1 MSEIDDALDGGAT
14 VVTPNNRLARVLAA
28 RHDRAQ
34 IAAGLRVWPTPSVL
48 PWQAWL
54 ASLWQEALAT
64 QAWKIPFT
72 RLNAAQATRL
82 WEIAIEQDA
91 LDLVD
96 SRGAAERAAE
106 AWETFHAYAHPGEAT
121 SQFMG
126 GGDDAAAFA
135 RWSQRFARAAAD
147 LDAVDAAQLG
157 SRLVDAF
164 PRMPVLATRRFAF
177 AGFVDFAPQQTRVL
191 DALRAAGARVQAVGS
206 VDAGA
211 RRTRAEFRT
220 PDDELVAALQWA
232 RARVLGNDGATATI
246 AVPDLGTR
254 AARAALLADEILRPT
269 GLVEAR
275 LDAPRP
281 YNVSLAPPLAEHALV
296 VPALDLI
303 ALAQSR
309 LPLARAAALLR
320 SPYFCGGAARA
331 ALRAAGEG
339 RWRSDNVADVALP
352 ALVGVLTDDDPWRAG
367 LDAMAATLRNAA
379 PRSPH
384 DWAETFAAVLKAC
397 GWPGDDALSSALY
410 QAHEAFRRALGE
422 WRSLALVDARMSFG
436 NALASLRAHCAR
448 TSFQPEAATTRIEI
462 LGILEAA
469 GQTFDGLWLAGMD
482 VDSWPLRAAPRPFL
496 PAGWQR
502 AHGVVGA
509 SADTALARAERL
521 TAQLAGAAADV
532 IASHSATN
540 ERPPRRVSP
549 LCDWPLVPQVAAQT
563 PTQAAMAN
571 APPLE
576 RIDDTR
582 LPPLVADRPVRGG
595 VRAIELASDCPF
607 RAAASVRFRADPWP
621 RPGVGLTPV
630 ERGILVHAAM
640 AALWHS
646 LGDKSALDALG
657 DEALAAR
664 VNAAVRVAQRAI
676 AESRWRTLPAVVR
689 ESERARLATLVA
701 TFVRTQ
707 ESARPPF
714 RVAAREVRSHLVI
727 GGLEL
732 DLRIDRVDEIEGG
745 RVVIDYKT
753 GDTPSVRQWLLPR
766 PLASQLGLYVLALDA
781 EHPDVRVSAA
791 VLMAVRSGAS
801 ATVGMAE
808 APAQWPGVLTPSDA
822 SGGRLADFDAVKTF
836 WRDTL
841 GRLARDFREG
851 LAAVDPR
858 AHPNPCRHCDFKSFC
873 RIDASAQD
881 TTVAAADV
889 ADDEA
894 GA

>member
-14 VVTPNNRLARVLAA
+14 VVTPNNRLARVIAA

-34 IAAGLRVWPTPSVL
+34 IAAGLHIWPTPNVV
-48 PWQAWL
+48 PWHAWL
-54 ASLWQEALAT
+54 ASLWQEALAAD
-64 QAWKIPFT
+64 AWTRPFT
-72 RLNAAQATRL
+72 RLNAAQAIRL

-106 AWETFHAYAHPGEAT
+106 AWDTFHAYAHPGEAT

-135 RWSQRFARAAAD
+135 RWSQRFVRATAE
-147 LDAVDAAQLG
+147 LDAVDVARLG
-157 SRLVDAF
+157 NRLVDAF
-164 PRMPVLATRRFAF
+164 PHMPLLAARRFAF
-177 AGFVDFAPQQTRVL
+177 AGFVDFTPQQARVL
-191 DALRAAGARVQAVGS
+191 DAIRAAGARIQTVAS

-211 RRTRAEFRT
+211 RRTRVEFRT

-232 RARVLGNDGATATI
+232 RARVLGDERATATI
-246 AVPDLGTR
+246 AVPDL
-254 AARAALLADEILRPT
+254 AARAPRVALLADEILRPT
-269 GLVEAR
+269 ALVEAR

-281 YNVSLAPPLAEHALV
+281 WNLSLAPPLAEHALV

-309 LPLARAAALLR
+309 LPLARAASLLR
-320 SPYFCGGAARA
+320 SPFFCGGATRA

-339 RWRSDNVADVALP
+339 RWRCDNVADVALP
-352 ALVGVLTDDDPWRAG
+352 AFVDVLRDDDPWRAG
-367 LDAMAATLRNAA
+367 LATLTTTLRHAA
-379 PRSPH
+379 ARSPH
-384 DWAETFAAVLKAC
+384 DWAEAFATVLTAC
-397 GWPGDDALSSALY
+397 GWPGDGALSSALF

-422 WRSLALVDARMSFG
+422 WRSIALVDARMSFG

-448 TSFQPEAATTRIEI
+448 TSFQPEAASSRIEI

-469 GQTFDGLWLAGMD
+469 GQSFDGLWLAGMD
-482 VDSWPLRAAPRPFL
+482 VDSWPMRAAPRPFL

-502 AHGVVGA
+502 AHGVLGA
-509 SADTALARAERL
+509 SAETSLGRAERL
-521 TAQLAGAAADV
+521 TAQLAGMAADV
-532 IASHSATN
+532 IASHTTTN

-549 LCDWPLVPQVAAQT
+549 LCDWPLAPHVAAPT
-563 PTQAAMAN
+563 PTQAAMAS
-571 APPLE
+571 APRLE
-576 RIDDTR
+576 RIDDAR
-582 LPPLVADRPVRGG
+582 LPPIAADRPLRGG
-595 VRAIELASDCPF
+595 VRAIELTSDCPF

-621 RPGVGLTPV
+621 RPGVGLTSI

-646 LGDKSALDALG
+646 LGDQSVLDALG
-657 DEALAAR
+657 DDALGAR
-664 VNAAVRVAQRAI
+664 IDAAVRIAQHDI
-676 AESRWRTLPAVVR
+676 AESRWRALPAIVR
-689 ESERARLATLVA
+689 EGERARLAALIA

-707 ESARPPF
+707 EAARPPF
-714 RVAAREVRSHLVI
+714 RVVAREVDTHLTI
-727 GGLEL
+727 GGLAL

-745 RVVIDYKT
+745 RIVIDYKT
-753 GDTPSVRQWLLPR
+753 GDTPPVRQWLLPR
-766 PLASQLGLYVLALDA
+766 PLASQLGLYVLALDT
-781 EHPDVRVSAA
+781 HIPDERVGAA
-791 VLMAVRSGAS
+791 TLMVVRSGAC

-808 APAQWPGVLTPSDA
+808 ASAQWPGVVAPSDA
-822 SGGRLADFDAVKTF
+822 SGGRFVDFDAVKAF

-841 GRLARDFREG
+841 GGLARDFREG

-858 AHPNPCRHCDFKSFC
+858 AHPNPCRHCNFKSFC
-873 RIDASAQD
+873 RIDASARDAD
-881 TTVAAADV
+881 TATDD
-889 ADDEA
+889 ADDEP

>member
-54 ASLWQEALAT
+54 ASLWQEALAAN
-64 QAWKIPFT
+64 AWTKPFT

-106 AWETFHAYAHPGEAT
+106 AWETFHAYANPGEAT

-147 LDAVDAAQLG
+147 LDAADAAQLG

-164 PRMPVLATRRFAF
+164 PRMPRLATRHFAF
-177 AGFVDFAPQQTRVL
+177 AGFVDFTPQQARLL
-191 DALRAAGARVQAVGS
+191 DALRAAGAGVQAVGS
-206 VDAGA
+206 IDACTS
-211 RRTRAEFRT
+211 RTRIEFRT
-220 PDDELVAALQWA
+220 PDEELVAALQWA
-232 RARVLGNDGATATI
+232 RARVLGDGGATATI
-246 AVPDLGTR
+246 AIPDLATR
-254 AARAALLADEILRPT
+254 ASRVALLADEILRPT
-269 GLVEAR
+269 ALAEAR
-275 LDAPRP
+275 LDGPRP
-281 YNVSLAPPLAEHALV
+281 YNLSLAPPLADHALV

-309 LPLARAAALLR
+309 LPLARAASLLR
-320 SPYFCGGAARA
+320 SAYFRGGAARA

-339 RWRSDNVADVALP
+339 RWRGDNIADVGLHAF
-352 ALVGVLTDDDPWRAG
+352 VGVLADDDPWRAG

-384 DWAETFAAVLKAC
+384 DWAETFTAALSAC
-397 GWPGDDALSSALY
+397 GWPGDDALSSALF

-448 TSFQPEAATTRIEI
+448 TSFQPEAASTRIEI

-469 GQTFDGLWLAGMD
+469 GQAFDGLWLAGMD
-482 VDSWPLRAAPRPFL
+482 VDAWPMRAAPRPFL

-509 SADTALARAERL
+509 SAESSLGRAERL
-521 TAQLAGAAADV
+521 TAQLAGAARDV
-532 IASHSATN
+532 IASHTATN

-549 LCDWPLVPQVAAQT
+549 LCDWLLVPHVAAQT
-563 PTQAAMAN
+563 PVQAAMAN
-571 APPLE
+571 APRLE
-576 RIDDTR
+576 RIDDAR
-582 LPPLVADRPVRGG
+582 LPPLVADRPLRGG

-621 RPGVGLTPV
+621 RPGVGLTPI

-657 DEALAAR
+657 DEALTAR
-664 VNAAVRVAQRAI
+664 IDAAVRIALREI
-676 AESRWRTLPAVVR
+676 AESRWRTLPAIVR
-689 ESERARLATLVA
+689 EGERSRLATLIA
-701 TFVRTQ
+701 AFVKTQ

-714 RVAAREVRSHLVI
+714 RVVAREIDTHLSI
-727 GGLEL
+727 GGLAL
-732 DLRIDRVDEIEGG
+732 DLRIDRVDEVEGG

-781 EHPDVRVSAA
+781 QDRDARVSAA
-791 VLMAVRSGAS
+791 ALMAVRSGAS
-801 ATVGMAE
+801 ATVGMAD
-808 APAQWPGVLTPSDA
+808 APALWSGVLTPSDA
-822 SGGRLADFDAVKTF
+822 SGGRLADFGAVKSF

-841 GRLARDFREG
+841 GGLARDFREG

-858 AHPNPCRHCDFKSFC
+858 AHPSPCRHCDFKSFC
-873 RIDASAQD
+873 RIDVLARDAS
-881 TTVAAADV
+881 TAADD